1 MPAETPWGR
10 LDSTQ
15 PCSGLPISPG
25 STWLSQPWNKE
36 SPSEGTP
43 HAASSWPGKRSPCC
57 SAITSEPLGPQ
68 GLSGYPVQP
77 RAVPLRTSIPDPH
90 QPSAPSPH
98 VTINKQPR
106 WQKIT
111 SILVSMCSYPE
122 EECPAGPA
130 RSGRQRCS
138 VESRGSGGR
147 SRPSQP
153 RAARVRNRR
162 PPPGLAPGRS

>member
-1 MPAETPWGR
+1 MPAETPRGR

-15 PCSGLPISPG
+15 PCSGLPTSPG
-25 STWLSQPWNKE
+25 SAWLSQPWNKE
-36 SPSEGTP
+36 GAP
-43 HAASSWPGKRSPCC
+43 HAASSWPGEGSPCC

-106 WQKIT
+106 RQKIT

-130 RSGRQRCS
+130 RCWAGPAGT
-138 VESRGSGGR
+138 GSLR
-147 SRPSQP
+147 P
-153 RAARVRNRR
+153 RAFQVISPLHLIFFFR
-162 PPPGLAPGRS
+162 